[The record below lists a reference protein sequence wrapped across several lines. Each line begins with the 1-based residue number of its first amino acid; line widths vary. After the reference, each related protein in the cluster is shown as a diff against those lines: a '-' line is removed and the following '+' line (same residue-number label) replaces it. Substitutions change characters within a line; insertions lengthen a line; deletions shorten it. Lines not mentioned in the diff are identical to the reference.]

1 MENLPDEGDLQVKV
15 AFVPNGDLIARIPR
29 DMPSKLLVK
38 QLALKNWKSAS
49 STILQHKEL
58 LEEVQDKILKE
69 MSKELKEYLNEESI
83 LLLRDPDEVGGF
95 SNTIF
100 LRELRTF
107 CPMFYAFLLSAA
119 KLEEED
125 ALIAGPSANNIALAA
140 ATICREVNVTASA
153 LNYRISAVLFH
164 SGVKNADL
172 VRLNRLGVSMSPNA
186 MLSAQTKMVSQLEG
200 KVLIWKQE
208 VEQNKQALRLGEE
221 IQQEQLPAM
230 PSEDNMAIDLDFS
243 QVTLENYDNF
253 TIQGYSLLL
262 KELDGAKHSELC
274 LAEAV
279 SKLRTTK
286 LPLFRYVCSC
296 LSDGTSKFHDTPI
309 DQAPI
314 V

>member
-1 MENLPDEGDLQVKV
+1 
-15 AFVPNGDLIARIPR
+15 
-29 DMPSKLLVK
+29 
-38 QLALKNWKSAS
+38 
-49 STILQHKEL
+49 
-58 LEEVQDKILKE
+58 
-69 MSKELKEYLNEESI
+69 
-83 LLLRDPDEVGGF
+83 
-95 SNTIF
+95 
-100 LRELRTF
+100 
-107 CPMFYAFLLSAA
+107 MFYAFLLSAA

-153 LNYRISAVLFH
+153 LHYRISAVLFH

-253 TIQGYSLLL
+253 TIQGYSLLM
-262 KELDGAKHSELC
+262 KELDGAKHKLNESSYSELC